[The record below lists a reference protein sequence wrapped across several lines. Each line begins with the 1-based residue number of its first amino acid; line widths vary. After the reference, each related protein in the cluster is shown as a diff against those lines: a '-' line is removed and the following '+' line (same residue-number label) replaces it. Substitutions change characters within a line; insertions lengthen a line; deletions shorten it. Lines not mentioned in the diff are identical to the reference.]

1 MDKKSMGTF
10 LTDLRK
16 EKGLTQQEVADKL
29 NVSNKTISKWERD
42 EGYPEITILPEIARF
57 YEITTD
63 ELLQGKRNENK
74 NIEEIV
80 IEEIKYEELDRF
92 MLFSKV
98 LSIIGVCLL
107 AMFSFIAKFSGF
119 GLNGFY
125 LSLVFAIVSLVG
137 TGFVIAKKT
146 KENITKKDFE
156 ANSLTFFLFMVNIF
170 FIAMLGMNS
179 YFGIQINLSFLLI
192 PATFLSIIVVYFL
205 RSLLK
210 KKLGLDAVS
219 LQKKKLKKK
228 LTLIATVITLV
239 VVIITA
245 IISFYGFTSIEPVEW
260 TFDFVDS
267 EVYGSYEKGVNEY
280 NKVKRVFTEG
290 VTLYEIIS
298 EEDDSLILNEIH
310 IISEE
315 TPSGYNVIDRYNAEN
330 EIEFDTEKEKTE
342 FIEEFVVYDSGNDI
356 LHRMDEQII
365 FDDVNKQISFIE
377 TEEQEDFAKL
387 TAGAYVVWATAALS
401 AMYGAMILVYNKKR
415 T

>member
-16 EKGLTQQEVADKL
+16 EKGLTQQEVADNL
-29 NVSNKTISKWERD
+29 NMSNKTISKWERD
-42 EGYPEITILPEIARF
+42 EGYPEITMLPEIAKF

-63 ELLQGKRNENK
+63 ELLQGKRNESK
-74 NIEEIV
+74 NIKEIV
-80 IEEIKYEELDRF
+80 IEEIKYEKLDKF

-98 LSIIGVCLL
+98 LSIIGVGLL
-107 AMFSFIAKFSGF
+107 ALFSFIAKFSGF

-179 YFGIQINLSFLLI
+179 YFGVQLNLTFLLI
-192 PATFLSIIVVYFL
+192 PAIFLSIITTFFF

-228 LTLIATVITLV
+228 LTLTASVITTLV
-239 VVIITA
+239 IVVTIIL
-245 IISFYGFTSIEPVEW
+245 SVFGVTSIEPNEY

-330 EIEFDTEKEKTE
+330 EIEFDTEKGKTE

-365 FDDVNKQISFIE
+365 FDDVNKRISFIE
-377 TEEQEDFAKL
+377 TVEQEDFAKL
-387 TAGAYVVWATAALS
+387 TAGVYVVWATAALS
-401 AMYGAMILVYNKKR
+401 VMYGAMILAYNKKR